1 MQWSGGAR
9 MQRSGGARDKKVIQ
23 SHEELEVYKLAFDG
37 AMQIFEVSKKFPREE
52 IYSLTDQVRRSSRPV
67 CSNISEAWRKRR
79 YEAAFVS
86 KLNDAE
92 SEAVETQVWIRFS
105 VKCKYISND
114 KGEKLYKTYDNIIG
128 KLVNMINN
136 PEPWLLL
143 RSSK

>member
-1 MQWSGGAR
+1 M
-9 MQRSGGARDKKVIQ
+9 IQ
-23 SHEELEVYKLAFDG
+23 SHEELEVYKLAFDA

-52 IYSLTDQVRRSSRPV
+52 IYSLTDQVRRSSRSV

-92 SEAVETQVWIRFS
+92 SEAAETQVWIRFS
-105 VKCKYISND
+105 VKCNYISNS
-114 KGEKLYKTYDNIIG
+114 KEEELYKTYDNIIG

-136 PEPWLLL
+136 PKPWLL
-143 RSSK
+143 RRNN